1 MSRSVHL
8 SIGWEG
14 HGVRGGGGGG
24 GGFFKIQAWMKET
37 LINFYTF
44 SYREATVAKF
54 IHANT

>member
-14 HGVRGGGGGG
+14 HGVRGGGGGVI
-24 GGFFKIQAWMKET
+24 FQRQAWMKET